1 MAEQPYR
8 SISQFKVSHYN
19 TTIRSSI
26 LGSTQKMILRA
37 ILSFLALPTLV
48 AGVFPLLIAW
58 IPSPR
63 VFKSHFGAMLIIVG
77 GSILLSS
84 VISFYRRGR
93 GTLAPWD
100 PPKHLVV
107 QDLYCFNRN
116 PMYVGVVMLVF
127 GWALLTGNLWNYTYS
142 VFIPII
148 FHFRVVLYE
157 EREMERLFGKEWET
171 YRNAV
176 PRWGVRIRPFKSSVE
191 PQFGEGP
198 GKPGHFCKG
207 SLIVPSVA
215 FKL

>member
-1 MAEQPYR
+1 
-8 SISQFKVSHYN
+8 
-19 TTIRSSI
+19 
-26 LGSTQKMILRA
+26 MILRA

-100 PPKHLVV
+100 PPNHLVV

-191 PQFGEGP
+191 P
-198 GKPGHFCKG
+198 
-207 SLIVPSVA
+207 
-215 FKL
+215 